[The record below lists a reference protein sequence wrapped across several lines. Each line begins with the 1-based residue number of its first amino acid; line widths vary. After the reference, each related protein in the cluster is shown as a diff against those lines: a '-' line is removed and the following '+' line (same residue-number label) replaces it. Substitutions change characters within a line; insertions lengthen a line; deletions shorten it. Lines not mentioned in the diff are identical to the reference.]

1 MNRTLFAGDL
11 HAKGDLLPFISNIAD
26 REHADRIVL
35 LGDIC
40 DDWHVSN
47 TGMIRFMER
56 FASWYRAESG
66 RREIVP
72 LLGNHDVPYLMQHG
86 SASFARVRAQAPGFK
101 PGAQRRVHELMKD
114 IPIRIAWTDGTIIA
128 THAGLTRRWGIRRF
142 GHACTGMTADRIA
155 ARLNRLPDRPG
166 SLAALYMDDDGP
178 LWARPGHGDYDG
190 RLTQVSGHT
199 PVPSVRNVEGVWLC
213 DTFSTMPDGTPIGD
227 RGMLLADG
235 AGLHATPRT
244 PGETLRRGRVPCPS
258 GDACHG
264 A

>member
-11 HAKGDLLPFISNIAD
+11 HAKGDLLPFISNMAD

-128 THAGLTRRWGIRRF
+128 THAGLTRRF
-142 GHACTGMTADRIA
+142 GHAWTGMTADRIA

-166 SLAALYMDDDGP
+166 SLAALYMDDDGVFS
-178 LWARPGHGDYDG
+178 
-190 RLTQVSGHT
+190 QV
-199 PVPSVRNVEGVWLC
+199 GVSC
-213 DTFSTMPDGTPIGD
+213 FVTNFF
-227 RGMLLADG
+227 RFG
-235 AGLHATPRT
+235 AGAVLLDSSLIPSPPIMPQDRA
-244 PGETLRRGRVPCPS
+244 RVDDP
-258 GDACHG
+258 
-264 A
+264 

>member
-11 HAKGDLLPFISNIAD
+11 HAKGDLLPFISNMAD

-72 LLGNHDVPYLMQHG
+72 LLGNHDVPYFMRRG

-114 IPIRIAWTDGTIIA
+114 IPMRIAWTDGTIVA

-142 GHACTGMTADRIA
+142 GHAWTGMTADRIA

-190 RLTQVSGHT
+190 RLTQVSGHRFG
-199 PVPSVRNVEGVWLC
+199 VRVHRPFRAVGNH
-213 DTFSTMPDGTPIGD
+213 
-227 RGMLLADG
+227 
-235 AGLHATPRT
+235 AGLFWFSIYRFSVSNGAP
-244 PGETLRRGRVPCPS
+244 PAVP
-258 GDACHG
+258 A
-264 A
+264 

>member
-1 MNRTLFAGDL
+1 MSR
-11 HAKGDLLPFISNIAD
+11 
-26 REHADRIVL
+26 
-35 LGDIC
+35 
-40 DDWHVSN
+40 
-47 TGMIRFMER
+47 
-56 FASWYRAESG
+56 YRAESG

-142 GHACTGMTADRIA
+142 GHAWTGMTADRIA

-190 RLTQVSGHT
+190 RLTQVSWPYARPVGPQRGGRVAMRHVQHHAGRHADRRPGH
-199 PVPSVRNVEGVWLC
+199 
-213 DTFSTMPDGTPIGD
+213 
-227 RGMLLADG
+227 A
-235 AGLHATPRT
+235 AG
-244 PGETLRRGRVPCPS
+244 GRGRPARDPPPY
-258 GDACHG
+258 AR
-264 A
+264 